1 MKLYLKAWELNS
13 RYMLD
18 LSELNKTWTNIIKN
32 QDCKNDNQ
40 TMNYIRA
47 IQYGKGLIK
56 DITPEML
63 LKMPVENVDMLTKI
77 NELYKMIE
85 DAQNKVFGPVLK
97 ESIKGK

>member
-1 MKLYLKAWELNS
+1 MIS
-13 RYMLD
+13 LD
-18 LSELNKTWTNIIKN
+18 ELNKTWSNIIKN

-63 LKMPVENVDMLTKI
+63 LEMPVENVEMATKI
-77 NELYKMIE
+77 NELYKMISE
-85 DAQNKVFGPVLK
+85 AQEKAFGPIIEESLK
-97 ESIKGK
+97 KD

>member
-1 MKLYLKAWELNS
+1 MINI
-13 RYMLD
+13 D
-18 LSELNKTWTNIIKN
+18 ELNKTWSNIIKN

-63 LKMPVENVDMLTKI
+63 LEIPAENVEMATKI
-77 NELYKMIE
+77 NE
-85 DAQNKVFGPVLK
+85 FLK
-97 ESIKGK
+97 